1 MIESKLSIAHWNRS
15 WSELG
20 SVIPPPSLHAQIIV
34 RYCESHRSYH
44 TLQHLED
51 CLNHLANVRS
61 LTPNPAE
68 IEIALWFHDAV
79 YDPHQHDNEEQ
90 SARWAV
96 RVVQGVSLSADIGE
110 RMRSL
115 ILATQ
120 HNAIPQTLDAKILVD
135 IDLAILGAS
144 EERFDLYEKQV
155 RQEYDWVLEDEF
167 WTVRRQILDRFLA
180 RPTIYNTDYFQEHFE
195 RRARA
200 NLLQS
205 IANHPA

>member
-1 MIESKLSIAHWNRS
+1 MIESKLSIANWNRS

-20 SVIPPPSLHAQIIV
+20 SVIPPPSLHEKIID
-34 RYCESHRSYH
+34 RYREPHRSYH
-44 TLQHLED
+44 TLQHLEE
-51 CLNHLANVRS
+51 CLDHLSNVRS
-61 LTPNPAE
+61 LTINPAE

-79 YDPHQHDNEEQ
+79 YDPHQHDNNEEQ

-96 RVVQGVSLSADIGE
+96 RVVQGVGLSVDAGE

-120 HNAIPQTLDAKILVD
+120 HNAIPQTPNARLLVD

-155 RQEYDWVLEDEF
+155 RQEYHWVLENEF
-167 WTVRRQILDRFLA
+167 CNA
-180 RPTIYNTDYFQEHFE
+180 R
-195 RRARA
+195 
-200 NLLQS
+200 
-205 IANHPA
+205 

>member
-1 MIESKLSIAHWNRS
+1 MIESKLSIANWNRS

-20 SVIPPPSLHAQIIV
+20 SVISPPSIYKQIIK
-34 RYCESHRSYH
+34 RYREPHRSYH
-44 TLQHLED
+44 TLQHLEE
-51 CLNHLANVRS
+51 CLEHLSNVRS
-61 LTPNPAE
+61 LATNPAE

-96 RVVQGVSLSADIGE
+96 QVVQGVSLSADTGE

-120 HNAIPQTLDAKILVD
+120 HNAIPQTPDAKILVD

-144 EERFDLYEKQV
+144 EKRFNLYEKQV
-155 RQEYDWVLEDEF
+155 RQEYYWVPENEF
-167 WTVRRQILDRFLA
+167 HSARRQILDRFLA

-195 RRARA
+195 QRARA

-205 IANHPA
+205 IANHPD

>member
-1 MIESKLSIAHWNRS
+1 MIESKLSIANWNRS

-20 SVIPPPSLHAQIIV
+20 GVIPPPSLHAQIID
-34 RYCESHRSYH
+34 RYHEPHRSYH
-44 TLQHLED
+44 TLQHLAE
-51 CLNHLANVRS
+51 CLNHLSNARS
-61 LTPNPAE
+61 LTTNPAE

-96 RVVQGVSLSADIGE
+96 QVVQGMSLSADTGE

-144 EERFDLYEKQV
+144 EKRFNLYEKQV
-155 RQEYDWVLEDEF
+155 RQEYYWVPEDEF

-195 RRARA
+195 QQARA

-205 IANHPA
+205 IASHPD